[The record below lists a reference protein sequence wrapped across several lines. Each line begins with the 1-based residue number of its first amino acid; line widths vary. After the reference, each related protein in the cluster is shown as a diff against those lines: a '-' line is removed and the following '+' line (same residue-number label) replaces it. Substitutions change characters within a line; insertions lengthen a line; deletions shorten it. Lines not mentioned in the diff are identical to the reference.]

1 MLLAN
6 QAYSHWMR
14 GSPPKYIHILFPQ
27 TYKCLGSQVSLFG
40 KGVFTH
46 VLEGFHTGP
55 PWVMQVGEWQILL
68 RPLCPLL
75 LLPNLPPVFDTSL
88 AVAVAQLV
96 SFELMVL
103 LSQPSRVENTGVR
116 HHAWLL

>member
-68 RPLCPLL
+68 RPLCPFFSFLISPQSL
-75 LLPNLPPVFDTSL
+75 TQSL

-103 LSQPSRVENTGVR
+103 LPQPSRAANTGVR